1 MPGHSHSCSAD
12 RSLRPFLWPQRKN
25 FTPEALYIFYANVLL
40 VTAARPLRG
49 SCDGQHRFQVHFQL
63 VQVLKST
70 RLDVVI
76 IDVSAPQSRPNS
88 HGDSGPGD
96 FKFRVRLHHR
106 MTASSNDTH
115 CLVRGSGLP
124 AGRIIH
130 GHLHWHWHRMPVT
143 VVTSH

>member
-49 SCDGQHRFQVHFQL
+49 SCDGQHRFRVHFQL
-63 VQVLKST
+63 VQILKST

-76 IDVSAPQSRPNS
+76 IDVSASESRLNS

-96 FKFRVRLHHR
+96 FTRRHHH
-106 MTASSNDTH
+106 TV
-115 CLVRGSGLP
+115 CSGLP